1 MYQRRYHKKGNRWR
15 IEASKKNTSL
25 LILTLRIHQKTLQ
38 TKYFATSDSVIKTLP
53 EINTSFLLKLEPNI
67 HQPLRKSRMSERWVI
82 NTTTAS
88 LCYFVVQISV
98 CWHKQTSATTG
109 SSSSSSAIFFFPYLT
124 EHAYPLFTD
133 QSQAFAVGDP
143 MKRNHRA
150 NEQIRKIW
158 RQFRILTVGLDLA

>member
-109 SSSSSSAIFFFPYLT
+109 SSSSSSAIFFFHTSLSMRIHYSLT
-124 EHAYPLFTD
+124 RVRHSRSRIPWNVIAEPMS
-133 QSQAFAVGDP
+133 QSEKFGASFV
-143 MKRNHRA
+143 
-150 NEQIRKIW
+150 
-158 RQFRILTVGLDLA
+158 F